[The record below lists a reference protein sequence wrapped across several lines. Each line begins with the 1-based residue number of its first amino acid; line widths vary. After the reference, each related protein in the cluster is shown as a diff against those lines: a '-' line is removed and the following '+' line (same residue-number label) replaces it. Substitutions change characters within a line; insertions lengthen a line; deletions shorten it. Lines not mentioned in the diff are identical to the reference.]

1 MTILATSILGYGVV
15 VTPHDGN
22 TPQVPPAAEDS
33 SSAYY
38 ALAGALA
45 GMALLLVALVRI

>member
-1 MTILATSILGYGVV
+1 MNMLATSMVGQGA
-15 VTPHDGN
+15 TPK
-22 TPQVPPAAEDS
+22 VPPAVPAAEDS

-38 ALAGALA
+38 ALASALA